1 MIFLKKTILILLS
14 LIMILVPSFCFT
26 AGATGNISGDRPV
39 SSGYLYG
46 NAITLTQQIPVQ
58 ETVVTCNFPI
68 DTSILV
74 DSNGGSYNDYDIV
87 VGRGYYDYGGSSSS
101 WADFTQEIEL
111 SYNDTT
117 NVMNYILPFN
127 SLFDSQL
134 EGRSFTSMLTV
145 VEQRETIYINYSDLS
160 NFLVNIGY
168 GAQGLTLSAKQS
180 QSLKLNWIAQTV
192 DDSGKV
198 VYKHENKTYTG
209 TYASD
214 LLALISEDFAAA
226 SDAGSPRSDIIGI
239 SYYHVTS
246 TCTVESQEN
255 NSTEGY
261 LGFSIKNTG
270 TRRTA
275 EEFTNQTPY
284 GNIIGSDTVDIVYTD
299 HLNIGSVITSIKN
312 ALDVNLFGNFSILDV
327 ISVIVGLSLAMWL
340 LKVFAGG

>member
-1 MIFLKKTILILLS
+1 MIFLKKTIIILLS

-26 AGATGNISGDRPV
+26 VGATGNIAGDQAV
-39 SSGYLYG
+39 STGYLYG
-46 NAITLTQQIPVQ
+46 NAITLTQQIPTQ
-58 ETVVTCNFPI
+58 EGGLITCSYPI
-68 DTSILV
+68 DTSVLV
-74 DSNGGSYNDYDIV
+74 DNYGGSYNDYDIV
-87 VGRGYYDYGGSSSS
+87 IGTGYYDDGSISSY
-101 WADFTQEIEL
+101 AEFTQEIQL
-111 SYNDTT
+111 SYNDTSK
-117 NVMNYILPFN
+117 VMNYILPFN
-127 SLFDSQL
+127 SQFDSQIL
-134 EGRSFTSMLTV
+134 GRSFTSMLTV

-209 TYASD
+209 SYASD
-214 LLALISEDFAAA
+214 LLAQISDDFTAA
-226 SDAGSPRSDIIGI
+226 SDAGTPRSDIIGI

-246 TCTVESQEN
+246 TCTVESQE
-255 NSTEGY
+255 SYDFEGY

-284 GNIIGSDTVDIVYTD
+284 GNIIGSDTVDIVYSD